1 MNQALRQKVI
11 VQPGGIIQICSP
23 ELPPGSIA
31 DVIIILETT
40 QKNRPSLTSFIGTAK
55 GSFNTVEEVDNF
67 INRERDNW
75 SS

>member
-40 QKNRPSLTSFIGTAK
+40 QKKQTF
-55 GSFNTVEEVDNF
+55 FNKLH
-67 INRERDNW
+67 W
-75 SS
+75 HS